1 MLSLSDFRLARS
13 SSLSIGGGQ
22 PRWRGEAIM
31 GNKATANQSPLL
43 KLFYEK
49 SHSKRTS
56 TRQQLDCAKTLITMQ
71 SRIPSNSDF
80 CRSFNM

>member
-13 SSLSIGGGQ
+13 SSLSIGGAAEVA
-22 PRWRGEAIM
+22 RRTIM

-56 TRQQLDCAKTLITMQ
+56 TRQQLDYAKTLITISQ
-71 SRIPSNSDF
+71 GYRRTLTSVGLSTCS
-80 CRSFNM
+80 